1 MNWLAVG
8 AIYCALSIAAG
19 AFGAHG
25 LAERLSA
32 ERLVLWETG
41 SRYLVYSGLGLIAVG
56 LLARQ
61 NPAAALSLAGW
72 SLTFGALL
80 FSGTV
85 LLLAFDVPR
94 WLGAITPL
102 GGVGMIVGF
111 VALAV
116 AAIKA

>member
-1 MNWLAVG
+1 M
-8 AIYCALSIAAG
+8 YCALSIAAG

-32 ERLVLWETG
+32 ERLELWETG
-41 SRYLVYSGLGLIAVG
+41 ARYLIYAGFGLIAVG

-61 NPAAALSLAGW
+61 NAETSLALAGW
-72 SLTFGALL
+72 SMMLGGLL

-102 GGVGMIVGF
+102 GGVGMILGF

-116 AAIKA
+116 AAFER